1 MLQLNKRT
9 HKLLTYALVVLV
21 LLQVLIEPTEAATK
35 CHKCTGINCQRTTYA
50 ATEDCTDTL
59 DSCVTVFQESMVLA
73 QGCLGQLAVELRNK
87 CEMPSAEQTDGA
99 EMIDVDDATP
109 AVNRNCHQCSED
121 LCNNLSAEGT
131 DCLQCD
137 SNEEAKCASD
147 TESLQPQRCPI
158 SKAVNTYCY
167 AKIEASRATRG
178 CATDL
183 AQQKECQSNSG
194 CSLCSPSDING
205 CNRDPKVAT
214 NDTTS
219 STGDFDTSSGGSGT
233 SNGGSSSSGSDGS
246 SSSGTSGGDSN
257 SGSSGTSGSGS
268 SSGGASGGS
277 ESGTSSGT
285 GDGGSSSGAGNGGS
299 DSGAGSGSGTGG
311 GGSSSG
317 SSGTSNGDSS
327 SGGSS
332 SGTGG
337 SDSNSGSSG
346 SAGGG
351 SSSAGSSS
359 GSDSEASS
367 GTGSGGSSSGSGSS
381 GSGSD
386 AGAGGSDSN
395 SGSGSGSGSGTEIS
409 GASGVSNKLFVA
421 VILMALPYFI

>member
-1 MLQLNKRT
+1 MLELNKRT
-9 HKLLTYALVVLV
+9 HKVLTYVLVALV
-21 LLQVLIEPTEAATK
+21 LLQVLFKPTEAATK

-50 ATEDCTDTL
+50 ATEDCTDAL

-87 CEMPSAEQTDGA
+87 CEMPSTEQTDGA
-99 EMIDVDDATP
+99 EMTDVDATVP

-183 AQQKECQSNSG
+183 AQQKECLSNNG

-219 STGDFDTSSGGSGT
+219 STGGSSGGS
-233 SNGGSSSSGSDGS
+233 D
-246 SSSGTSGGDSN
+246 
-257 SGSSGTSGSGS
+257 
-268 SSGGASGGS
+268 
-277 ESGTSSGT
+277 SGTSSGT
-285 GDGGSSSGAGNGGS
+285 GNGGSSSGAGNGGS

-317 SSGTSNGDSS
+317 SSGTSNGGSS

-332 SGTGG
+332 SGTSGG
-337 SDSNSGSSG
+337 DSNSGSSG
-346 SAGGG
+346 TGG
-351 SSSAGSSS
+351 SGSSS
-359 GSDSEASS
+359 GGSSGGSHSGTSS
-367 GTGSGGSSSGSGSS
+367 GTGDGGSSSGSGSS

-386 AGAGGSDSN
+386 AGTDGSDSS
-395 SGSGSGSGSGTEIS
+395 SGSGSGSGSDSENS

-421 VILMALPYFI
+421 LIFMALPKFI

>member
-1 MLQLNKRT
+1 MLKLNKRT
-9 HKLLTYALVVLV
+9 NKVLTYALVALMV
-21 LLQVLIEPTEAATK
+21 LQVLIDPTEAATK

-50 ATEDCTDTL
+50 ATEDCTDAL

-73 QGCLGQLAVELRNK
+73 QGCLGQLAVGLRNK
-87 CEMPSAEQTDGA
+87 CEIPSTEETDGT
-99 EMIDVDDATP
+99 EMTDVDDAAP
-109 AVNRNCHQCSED
+109 AVNRNCHQCSEN

-137 SNEEAKCASD
+137 SNEEAKCACD

-219 STGDFDTSSGGSGT
+219 STSSGGSGT

-257 SGSSGTSGSGS
+257 SGSSGSGGSGP

-277 ESGTSSGT
+277 DSGISSGT

-299 DSGAGSGSGTGG
+299 DSGAGSGPGTGG

-317 SSGTSNGDSS
+317 SSGTSNGGSS
-327 SGGSS
+327 SGGSG
-332 SGTGG
+332 SGT
-337 SDSNSGSSG
+337 
-346 SAGGG
+346 AGGG

-409 GASGVSNKLFVA
+409 GATGSGVSNKLFVA

>member
-219 STGDFDTSSGGSGT
+219 STSSGGSGT

>member
-1 MLQLNKRT
+1 MLELNKRT
-9 HKLLTYALVVLV
+9 HKVVTYALVALV
-21 LLQVLIEPTEAATK
+21 LLQVLFEPTDAAAK

-50 ATEDCTDTL
+50 ATEDCTDAL

-87 CEMPSAEQTDGA
+87 CEMPSTEQTDGT
-99 EMIDVDDATP
+99 EMTDVDAAVP
-109 AVNRNCHQCSED
+109 AVNRDCHQCSED

-167 AKIEASRATRG
+167 AKIEVSRATRG

-183 AQQKECQSNSG
+183 AQQKECLSNSG
-194 CSLCSPSDING
+194 CSLCSPNDING

-219 STGDFDTSSGGSGT
+219 STGDSDMSSGTSGT
-233 SNGGSSSSGSDGS
+233 SNDSSSSSG
-246 SSSGTSGGDSN
+246 SGTSGGDSN
-257 SGSSGTSGSGS
+257 SGSSGTGGSGS
-268 SSGGASGGS
+268 SSGVASGGS
-277 ESGTSSGT
+277 NSGTSSGT
-285 GDGGSSSGAGNGGS
+285 GDGSSSSGGGNNGP

-311 GGSSSG
+311 GDSSSG
-317 SSGTSNGDSS
+317 SSGTSNG
-327 SGGSS
+327 GSS
-332 SGTGG
+332 SGTGE
-337 SDSNSGSSG
+337 SDSNSGSPGTAS
-346 SAGGG
+346 GG
-351 SSSAGSSS
+351 SSG

-367 GTGSGGSSSGSGSS
+367 GTGSGGTSSGS

-386 AGAGGSDSN
+386 AGTGGSDSS
-395 SGSGSGSGSGTEIS
+395 SGSGSGSDSDTENS

-421 VILMALPYFI
+421 VIWMVLPYFI